1 MRITSL
7 RLLRFR
13 NHLETRIVPGVA
25 RAVLLRGP
33 NGAGK
38 TSLLEAIHLVATGI
52 GVKTRRDQDFVRFG
66 SDGYRIEIGLEAPST
81 LALRFRNEEGRR
93 AEADG
98 ALLPRW
104 TDLIGRLRMTL
115 LRPDDIAL
123 IEGAPDLRRRYLDVM
138 LCQADRS
145 YFDALRRYRRAQRQ
159 MTRVDPRDVRLVTPF
174 RRLLH
179 AEMPMIFERRARCV
193 EELRRHLRAMAETM
207 GLRAAL
213 DLEYAPGIPAD
224 AAGRD
229 WKGAADRCLEE
240 WNRLDRVAAFAPFG
254 PGRDDLRPM
263 MNGVPARRFG
273 SQGQKR
279 ILALLL
285 RLAEARFLSEVAGD
299 DAIILMD
306 DVLGELDEERTRALC
321 GLLGGLAGQ
330 VWIAGTNL
338 STMEEFWPDRVE
350 FDIVDG
356 SLQGVETH

>member
-7 RLLRFR
+7 RLIRFR
-13 NHLETRIVPGVA
+13 NHLETRIEPGAA

-66 SDGYRIEIGLEAPST
+66 SDGYRIEIGLAAPST
-81 LALRFRNEEGRR
+81 LALRFRNDEGRR
-93 AEADG
+93 AEVDG
-98 ALLPRW
+98 GPLPRW
-104 TDLIGRLRMTL
+104 IDIIGRLRMTL

-138 LCQADRS
+138 LCQADRV

-159 MTRVDPRDVRLVTPF
+159 MTRVDPRDVRLTAPF

-179 AEMPMIFERRARCV
+179 AEMPTIFERRARCA
-193 EELRRHLRAMAETM
+193 EALSRHLRTMAETM
-207 GLRAAL
+207 GLRATL
-213 DLEYAPGIPAD
+213 ELEYAPGIPAD
-224 AAGRD
+224 AVGRD
-229 WKGAADRCLEE
+229 WKSAADRCLEE
-240 WNRLDRVAAFAPFG
+240 WNRLERVAAIAPFG
-254 PGRDDLRPM
+254 SGRDDLRLAM
-263 MNGVPARRFG
+263 DGVPARRFG

-285 RLAEARFLSEVAGD
+285 RLAEARYLSEVAGD
-299 DAIILMD
+299 DAIILLD

-330 VWIAGTNL
+330 VWIAGTR
-338 STMEEFWPDRVE
+338 TAAIEEFWPDRIG
-350 FDIVDG
+350 FDIMDG